1 MRVVGYTR
9 VSTEEQASSGAG
21 LQAQEAVITASATRS
36 GHELV
41 GLFTDEG
48 VSGKALRGRP
58 GLTQALEHVETGQA
72 DGLIVAK
79 LDRLSRS
86 MLDFA
91 ALMERSQRHGWA
103 LIALDLGVDTSTP
116 AGELVAHVMASV
128 AQWERRA
135 IGARTREALA
145 AKKAQGVQLG
155 RPATMPADVRAR
167 IVKAREDGQTLATIA
182 ASLNADHVAT
192 AQGGSRW
199 WPSTI
204 AAVLAR

>member
-21 LQAQEAVITASATRS
+21 LQAQEAAITGETIRR
-36 GHELV
+36 GHQLV
-41 GLFTDEG
+41 ALFTDEG

-72 DGLIVAK
+72 DGLMVAK

-155 RPATMPADVRAR
+155 RPPTLPADVRAR
-167 IVKAREDGQTLATIA
+167 IVRAREDDQTLAAIA

-192 AQGGSRW
+192 AQGGVQW
-199 WPSTI
+199 WPSTV
-204 AAVLAR
+204 AAVLGR